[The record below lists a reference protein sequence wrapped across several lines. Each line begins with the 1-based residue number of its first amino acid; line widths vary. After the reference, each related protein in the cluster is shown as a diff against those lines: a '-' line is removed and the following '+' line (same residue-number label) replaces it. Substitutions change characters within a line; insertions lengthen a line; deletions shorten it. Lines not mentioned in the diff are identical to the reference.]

1 MKKWKDA
8 DEVIKMIHELPN
20 EKLRNIDK
28 EMSKKPN
35 FEHIA
40 DVGKKGNC
48 KIKPGASKKLKG
60 RVNFGRGKK
69 YEYKFLSEHRVLIY
83 KKGLEFII
91 SDREF
96 INYFEVIK

>member
-35 FEHIA
+35 FEHNA
-40 DVGKKGNC
+40 DVGKKV
-48 KIKPGASKKLKG
+48 KRK
-60 RVNFGRGKK
+60 
-69 YEYKFLSEHRVLIY
+69 
-83 KKGLEFII
+83 
-91 SDREF
+91 
-96 INYFEVIK
+96 

>member
-35 FEHIA
+35 FEHNA
-40 DVGKKGNC
+40 DVGKKV
-48 KIKPGASKKLKG
+48 KRKQIK
-60 RVNFGRGKK
+60 
-69 YEYKFLSEHRVLIY
+69 
-83 KKGLEFII
+83 
-91 SDREF
+91 
-96 INYFEVIK
+96 